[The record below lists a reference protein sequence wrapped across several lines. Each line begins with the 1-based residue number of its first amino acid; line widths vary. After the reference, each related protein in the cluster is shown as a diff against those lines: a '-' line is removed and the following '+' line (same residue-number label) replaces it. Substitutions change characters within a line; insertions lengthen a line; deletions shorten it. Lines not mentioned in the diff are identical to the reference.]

1 MKDLGN
7 PLFRIPN
14 RPLPGRVVII
24 GAEMSAL
31 PDLDLV
37 LVDVAQELLD
47 RSLARTGARAKTAV
61 AGGKMTETR
70 AAAIARGVRGTTDHA
85 AIRSRLGDRGSRPQE
100 ADRCAGRDPD
110 RARGADHLQQRLIAG
125 RQHFLRSQAQRPR
138 YGGAFLRAGM
148 ANLVVEVVRAAD
160 ADPQIVEYLRW
171 LFCMTGKVPL
181 TTADVE
187 CFILDRGFNNWC
199 HEAAHCLERTSA
211 AQIDHVAA
219 QFVEPAPFFALSAGN
234 GSSVISKAN
243 QILAAAKGEQYRPAA
258 VAAPNAQ
265 SRPVQ
270 LDPSP
275 QMTRPPR
282 PSWSPQRTVEGTRHG
297 RVDK

>member
-1 MKDLGN
+1 MPPFVADWVIEDLA
-7 PLFRIPN
+7 RKKQI
-14 RPLPGRVVII
+14 
-24 GAEMSAL
+24 
-31 PDLDLV
+31 
-37 LVDVAQELLD
+37 VAQVETLIALGALITSSSG
-47 RSLARTGARAKTAV
+47 SLP
-61 AGGKMTETR
+61 
-70 AAAIARGVRGTTDHA
+70 AASIFSDLKHRGRGTVA
-85 AIRSRLGDRGSRPQE
+85 
-100 ADRCAGRDPD
+100 
-110 RARGADHLQQRLIAG
+110 
-125 RQHFLRSQAQRPR
+125 HFFAPAWRNP
-138 YGGAFLRAGM
+138 
-148 ANLVVEVVRAAD
+148 VVEVVRAAD

-265 SRPVQ
+265 TRPVQ